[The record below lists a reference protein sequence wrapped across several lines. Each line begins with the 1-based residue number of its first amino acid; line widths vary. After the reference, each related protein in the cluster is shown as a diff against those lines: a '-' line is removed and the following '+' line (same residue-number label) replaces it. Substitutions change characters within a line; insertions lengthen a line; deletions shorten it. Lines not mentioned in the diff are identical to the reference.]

1 MAGGKT
7 LTQEIEISGVL
18 DSSLQAAIQKAIQDL
33 NKMSAETLKSASA
46 GEKLAATIKSQE
58 TELKIAQRAYAD
70 YAMSGKE
77 GTEEAQQLAQQIET
91 LSRELDGNKGKLE
104 SAYAAAEKLASGMG
118 KTETETDKLRR
129 TISEQESTLQQL
141 KEKYVALQLS
151 EDGTTDESRELA
163 QQIDRL
169 SSELSEN
176 RQRLSDAERAA
187 DDLDN
192 SLEQVDDSAKLAEE
206 GFTVFKATL
215 ANIAADV
222 IRAAISGIKEL
233 AQSVVDL
240 GLEFSRT
247 MSEVAALSGATG
259 SVKSWRQ
266 PHGNTDPRPFSVP
279 RSLRRL

>member
-104 SAYAAAEKLASGMG
+104 SAYAAAEKLARPKPRQTSCAALFQNKRALSNSSKRNMSHSSSP
-118 KTETETDKLRR
+118 KMARPT
-129 TISEQESTLQQL
+129 SHESLH
-141 KEKYVALQLS
+141 
-151 EDGTTDESRELA
+151 SR
-163 QQIDRL
+163 
-169 SSELSEN
+169 ST
-176 RQRLSDAERAA
+176 
-187 DDLDN
+187 
-192 SLEQVDDSAKLAEE
+192 DSA
-206 GFTVFKATL
+206 
-215 ANIAADV
+215 
-222 IRAAISGIKEL
+222 
-233 AQSVVDL
+233 QS
-240 GLEFSRT
+240 
-247 MSEVAALSGATG
+247 
-259 SVKSWRQ
+259 
-266 PHGNTDPRPFSVP
+266 
-279 RSLRRL
+279 